1 MEDEA
6 SIIRD
11 KVDPSNKRCVFFT
24 LKIIGDAE
32 GGCSR
37 TSKLVYVGEYR

>member
-32 GGCSR
+32 DGWSNNFGA
-37 TSKLVYVGEYR
+37 KLLN